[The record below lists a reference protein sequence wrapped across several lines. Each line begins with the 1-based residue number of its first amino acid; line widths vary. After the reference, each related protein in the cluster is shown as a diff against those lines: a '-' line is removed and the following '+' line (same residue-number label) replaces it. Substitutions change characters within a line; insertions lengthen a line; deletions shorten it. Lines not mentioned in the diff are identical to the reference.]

1 MTTYVVLNDALL
13 VVVQMLSRCGYGGG
27 GRILP
32 AGTYDLEYVRSWCT
46 LNVPN
51 CDAVATDVETPGLP
65 QGVDILY
72 TVPNIAPRQT
82 IRTEIGYVVRGGEE
96 EGTE

>member
-1 MTTYVVLNDALL
+1 MTTYV
-13 VVVQMLSRCGYGGG
+13 
-27 GRILP
+27 
-32 AGTYDLEYVRSWCT
+32 SWCT

-82 IRTEIGYVVRGGEE
+82 IRTEIGYVVRGGAEA
-96 EGTE
+96 GTE